1 MTEKKARKRLEKR
14 SLADLFW
21 DLMDSMKFAVALLI
35 ILTLVSLIGV
45 LLPQFAPS
53 GFMGT
58 MQELYLS
65 KYGNVLGRL
74 LLIAGL
80 DHVFTA
86 WWYYLLLLLLCL
98 NLSVCSFRRLG
109 GIVATIR
116 RESYFESEQK
126 FREQR
131 NNRSVKLGES
141 VDEAAGRIGTMLAGA
156 GYKVSSFQGDGATH
170 LYARRGALSHLG
182 PLLTHISMVLI
193 IVGAAIS
200 YLLSFEHFQW
210 MGPNEVIGVP
220 DLGYMASPSFQAS
233 LVSRRLAGVFGL
245 ETEATEL
252 LQTDRVIRNRDWRRL
267 PDALSINTLMKVR
280 LDKFEAHFTPQG
292 KPKAYLSTVTVLD
305 PDNEDKGLFSH
316 LIKVNDPLVHD
327 GVYFY
332 QSSYSQGG
340 GGAQSITLRVAATDT
355 SGAVAPV
362 TLTVSPGG
370 PAVALGQGGDSL
382 RVEQFAGSFRIGEGG
397 NVSDAASGEDTNP
410 AAQIIITSNGQ
421 EITKNWI
428 FKNFP
433 NFSHQAGGPYRVT
446 MLDYEKSFL
455 TGLTI
460 RTHRSQIVIWLGFA
474 LMIIGVMLS
483 FYVNH
488 RQLWVMV
495 VGSEQGSRAW
505 LAGASYKWKQPF
517 RQEFKQLCDRVA
529 GAKNDQGA

>member
-1 MTEKKARKRLEKR
+1 LTEKKAQKRLEKK
-14 SLADLFW
+14 SLADGFW
-21 DLMDSMKFAVALLI
+21 DLMDSMKFAVVLLI

-45 LLPQFAPS
+45 LLPQFAPN

-58 MQELYLS
+58 MQELYVS
-65 KYGNVLGRL
+65 KFGNGLGKL
-74 LLIAGL
+74 LLIVGM

-98 NLSVCSFRRLG
+98 NISVCSFRRLG
-109 GIVATIR
+109 GIIATIR
-116 RESYFESEQK
+116 RESYFDSERK
-126 FREQR
+126 FREQK

-141 VDEAAGRIGTMLAGA
+141 VEGAASRIGVLLGDA
-156 GYKVSSFQGDGATH
+156 GYKVSARQGDKATQ

-182 PLLTHISMVLI
+182 PFLTHISMVLI

-200 YLLSFEHFQW
+200 YMLSFEHFQW
-210 MGPNEVIGVP
+210 MGPNEVIEVP

-233 LVSRRLAGVFGL
+233 LLSRRLVGILGI

-267 PDALSINTLMKVR
+267 PADLSVNTLMKVK
-280 LDKFEAHFTPQG
+280 LEKFEAHFTPQG

-305 PDNEDKGLFSH
+305 SNDDDKEMFSH
-316 LIKVNDPLVHD
+316 LIKVNDPLVHE

-340 GGAQSITLRVAATDT
+340 GGAQAVTLSVAAND
-355 SGAVAPV
+355 SS
-362 TLTVSPGG
+362 VSSPLMLEVRPGG
-370 PAVALGQGGDSL
+370 PAVALGSNGDSL
-382 RVEQFAGSFRIGEGG
+382 RIEQFAGSFRIGEGG
-397 NVSDAASGEDTNP
+397 NVSDMNSGEDTNP
-410 AAQIIITSNGQ
+410 ASQVVITRAGQ
-421 EITKNWI
+421 EISKNWI

-433 NFSHQAGGPYRVT
+433 NFSHQAGGPYSVT
-446 MLDYEKSFL
+446 MLDYEKSYL

-460 RTHRSQIVIWLGFA
+460 RTHRSQTVIWLGFT
-474 LMIIGVMLS
+474 LMVLGVMLS

-495 VGSEQGSRAW
+495 VGSDEGSCAW
-505 LAGASYKWKQPF
+505 MAGVSYKWKQPF
-517 RQEFKQLCDRVA
+517 RQEFKQLCQRVSDESPGK
-529 GAKNDQGA
+529 GA